1 MSITAPLGI
10 VTLDSSFIESVLL
23 ATKGRCDVL
32 TPLNLLFGA
41 TLVSTVI
48 VYVLVW
54 RNPVTE
60 NGILVREWSIPLA
73 LGATTVL
80 ANWIQAPAL
89 LFSGQQAFRSYAQF
103 AAFWV
108 PNSLAL
114 VIAAI
119 LAVHIREKLPRG
131 YNVPQFLGSVF
142 GGKVRWLTFLL
153 AFTTLVLA
161 VGYSLTGLR
170 QWIVPQ
176 LGLPSWQVAVIL
188 GTAALVWVVPT
199 GLIGAV
205 ASDRIKVAIIGA
217 GAAGV
222 FALWYYWSS
231 KGFHITSSTPTNTPT
246 GSTWVFWSSGVVLAA
261 SLIGGPIVNPDLGER
276 FFAVEKRIV
285 RRAYLFAA
293 VLFALVVL
301 VFGSIGLLAHELG
314 IEPGKSFPAYAV
326 LEKTVPSGVVV
337 IVSVGLAIILAAA
350 IAAFVASA
358 ANLLTIEL
366 FHRASSDTVSRK
378 VSVRS
383 RLLMIIPIVA
393 GTAVASQ
400 DTIDIGTLLSAL
412 AVVRG
417 EVIVPI
423 IVAAFWPTLVPG
435 GYVLAGMLTGLAGGV
450 VATYTGIVAKNGF
463 GIDLPFWLYNGPP
476 IGALV
481 AVFVPLGFILIGGVA
496 KRLPSTRLA

>member
-1 MSITAPLGI
+1 M
-10 VTLDSSFIESVLL
+10 
-23 ATKGRCDVL
+23 L

-170 QWIVPQ
+170 QWVVPQ

-205 ASDRIKVAIIGA
+205 ASDRIKVAIMK
-217 GAAGV
+217 
-222 FALWYYWSS
+222 W
-231 KGFHITSSTPTNTPT
+231 
-246 GSTWVFWSSGVVLAA
+246 
-261 SLIGGPIVNPDLGER
+261 
-276 FFAVEKRIV
+276 
-285 RRAYLFAA
+285 
-293 VLFALVVL
+293 
-301 VFGSIGLLAHELG
+301 
-314 IEPGKSFPAYAV
+314 
-326 LEKTVPSGVVV
+326 
-337 IVSVGLAIILAAA
+337 
-350 IAAFVASA
+350 
-358 ANLLTIEL
+358 
-366 FHRASSDTVSRK
+366 
-378 VSVRS
+378 
-383 RLLMIIPIVA
+383 
-393 GTAVASQ
+393 
-400 DTIDIGTLLSAL
+400 
-412 AVVRG
+412 
-417 EVIVPI
+417 
-423 IVAAFWPTLVPG
+423 
-435 GYVLAGMLTGLAGGV
+435 
-450 VATYTGIVAKNGF
+450 
-463 GIDLPFWLYNGPP
+463 
-476 IGALV
+476 
-481 AVFVPLGFILIGGVA
+481 
-496 KRLPSTRLA
+496 